1 MAGQFETSHQL
12 FHSFCIRP
20 DFRFEIQGKDEEVI
34 LVLRQHPIVALNW
47 FFNVVLFLLL
57 LIFVNFVVF
66 GFLNPQQQFFTN
78 FFATALISSYF
89 WFNLV
94 TYHFNVGIVTNK
106 RVIDLDFHLFGLREF
121 TIADLGR
128 IEDITTK
135 SAGFF
140 QSLFNYGDV
149 FIQTAGT
156 EANVEFLRVPK
167 PTEVTDIIN
176 KLIEK

>member
-1 MAGQFETSHQL
+1 MDEQFETSHQL

-20 DFRFEIQGKDEEVI
+20 DFHFEIQGKDEEVI

-47 FFNVVLFLLL
+47 FLNALLFLILL
-57 LIFVNFVVF
+57 LFVNFVF
-66 GFLNPQQQFFTN
+66 TGLLDPKQQFLAN
-78 FFATALISSYF
+78 LLAGSLILSYF

-94 TYHFNVGIVTNK
+94 TYHYNVGIVTNK
-106 RVIDLDFHLFGLREF
+106 RVIDLDFQMFGLREF

-135 SAGFF
+135 SAGFL

-156 EANVEFLRVPK
+156 EANVEFHRVPK
-167 PTEVTDIIN
+167 PTEVTNIIN

>member
-1 MAGQFETSHQL
+1 MDEQFETSHQL

-20 DFRFEIQGKDEEVI
+20 DFSFEIQGKDEEVI

-47 FFNVVLFLLL
+47 FFNVILFLILL
-57 LIFVNFVVF
+57 VIVNLVF
-66 GFLNPQQQFFTN
+66 AGLLNPQQQFFTN
-78 FFATALISSYF
+78 FLTVALILSYF

-106 RVIDLDFHLFGLREF
+106 RVIDLDFQIFGLREF

-156 EANVEFLRVPK
+156 EANVEYHRVPK
-167 PTEVTDIIN
+167 PTEVTSIIN